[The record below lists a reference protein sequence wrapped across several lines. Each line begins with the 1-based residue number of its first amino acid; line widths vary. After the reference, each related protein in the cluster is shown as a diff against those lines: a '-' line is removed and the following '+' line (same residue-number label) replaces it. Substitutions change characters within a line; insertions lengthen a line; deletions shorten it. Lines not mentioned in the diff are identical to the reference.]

1 VVNYQICMTFQ
12 WSSKCKNPLSILPSK
27 YRGCGVRDVHYKNTQ
42 HLHKLYYTCPLH
54 PDLHPTLQLPHT
66 VTGAAIVIGV
76 IGVIGVSLWA
86 DNASDSDRGRDRDR

>member
-1 VVNYQICMTFQ
+1 
-12 WSSKCKNPLSILPSK
+12 
-27 YRGCGVRDVHYKNTQ
+27 VRDVHYKNTQ

-54 PDLHPTLQLPHT
+54 PDLHHT